1 MFDEQPDRYEDD
13 QPAWKRIGVPAGL
26 ILSVCSV
33 GALAYVLL
41 KPSGGPAPRP
51 HMEQHIT
58 QVQLP
63 PPPPPPPPKPQP
75 EPPKKQM
82 EKPKEQ
88 APSPQ
93 KASIPKATPKI
104 PSPPAA
110 VTTSIQG
117 NGPGSL
123 ANGNGGGGDCIGS
136 GCGTGDGGG
145 GDNDA
150 YYANVMKS
158 QIEAAIRQDE
168 KLRFARYR
176 LKVAVVLDGAGHVA
190 RATVQSFSGD
200 SEVEQELRRVLLT
213 VGTNDTPP
221 QDVVRKTFTIS
232 IVEHV

>member
-13 QPAWKRIGVPAGL
+13 QPVWRRIGVPA
-26 ILSVCSV
+26 ILVLCVCSA
-33 GALAYVLL
+33 GALGYVLL

-93 KASIPKATPKI
+93 KASVPKAAPKA

-150 YYANVMKS
+150 YYSSIMKS

-168 KLRFARYR
+168 KLKFARYR
-176 LKVAVVLDGAGHVA
+176 VKVSVVLDASGHVA
-190 RATVQSFSGD
+190 RASVQSFTGD
-200 SEVEQELRRVLLT
+200 ADIEQELKRVLLT

-221 QDVVRKTFTIS
+221 PDVIRKTFTIS